1 VPISVPSRSETR
13 RKTIR
18 TVWKTSYRRRH
29 RYGEPEPSWRLSRIL
44 DNRKDGSRGRLRIDY
59 GDPRA
64 AETSEPAVAWLWHY
78 VDGAKSAGELYGR
91 ALVVIAAEH
100 YATQL
105 VVPHGQRGFRQHWGS
120 HKDQAI
126 KALEKLAGRT
136 CRRR

>member
-1 VPISVPSRSETR
+1 VSYYSQTGQRIAELAVTGIRLVIEEFRSDVT
-13 RKTIR
+13 KT
-18 TVWKTSYRRRH
+18 
-29 RYGEPEPSWRLSRIL
+29 L
-44 DNRKDGSRGRLRIDY
+44 KDGRRGKLRIAY
-59 GDPRA
+59 GDPHK
-64 AETSEPAVAWLWHY
+64 PQDAVAWTWKFI
-78 VDGAKSAGELYGR
+78 DGARTAGDLYGR